1 MARGGFPMGG
11 GNMSSMVKQ
20 AQKMQKEMERIQKE
34 ISETVFTANSG
45 GNAVSLSMF
54 GNRTVKSLEIKPE
67 VVDPEDIEMLQ
78 DLIIV
83 AIGDCLSQIDSASEK
98 QMGKITGGLPIF

>member
-11 GNMSSMVKQ
+11 GSMSNMVKQ

-34 ISETVFTANSG
+34 LNETVFVANSG
-45 GNAVSLSMF
+45 GNAVTLSMS
-54 GNRTVKSLEIKPE
+54 GDRKVKSLEIKPE
-67 VVDPEDIEMLQ
+67 VVDPDDIEMLQ

-98 QMGKITGGLPIF
+98 KLGKFTGGLPLF